1 MLVESLKARL
11 ALCRATE
18 KILVF
23 DQYVVESVKDHER
36 RRRAGVGSTT
46 FNLAMNSPLPS
57 REAVMKN
64 KHNKRDLSRLL
75 GTFNLRCGVTVDSID
90 DGVFGHDEADITI
103 ISYMLRA
110 ADDGCHVVRVPSDD
124 TDIFVLLFYWTWRCD
139 LQDRLTVQM
148 EKWNGVV
155 LDVNSTCC
163 HSGSIVCSHLLG
175 AHAIR
180 GQVRNKEESMMLEH
194 QVCAKSAGTCSLQQ
208 YVVCACHPRL

>member
-64 KHNKRDLSRLL
+64 KHNKRGLSRLL

-90 DGVFGHDEADITI
+90 DGVFGHDE
-103 ISYMLRA
+103 
-110 ADDGCHVVRVPSDD
+110 DDAPSSV
-124 TDIFVLLFYWTWRCD
+124 ICCGPPM
-139 LQDRLTVQM
+139 TVAM
-148 EKWNGVV
+148 
-155 LDVNSTCC
+155 
-163 HSGSIVCSHLLG
+163 LLG
-175 AHAIR
+175 FPVMTRTYSCCFSTGHGAVIYR
-180 GQVRNKEESMMLEH
+180 IVSPSRWRS
-194 QVCAKSAGTCSLQQ
+194 GTVLS
-208 YVVCACHPRL
+208 

>member
-1 MLVESLKARL
+1 MHTVRILSMGKARL

-57 REAVMKN
+57 REAVIK
-64 KHNKRDLSRLL
+64 KKKQAWPLPSSRYVQ
-75 GTFNLRCGVTVDSID
+75 FEVWVTVDSID

-110 ADDGCHVVRVPSDD
+110 ADDGCHVVRVPSDN
-124 TDIFVLLFYWTWRCD
+124 TDIFVLLFYWTCRCD

-148 EKWNGVV
+148 EKWNGVG
-155 LDVNSTCC
+155 LDVNATCC

-175 AHAIR
+175 AHAIT

-194 QVCAKSAGTCSLQQ
+194 QVCAKSAGTCSLQ
-208 YVVCACHPRL
+208 